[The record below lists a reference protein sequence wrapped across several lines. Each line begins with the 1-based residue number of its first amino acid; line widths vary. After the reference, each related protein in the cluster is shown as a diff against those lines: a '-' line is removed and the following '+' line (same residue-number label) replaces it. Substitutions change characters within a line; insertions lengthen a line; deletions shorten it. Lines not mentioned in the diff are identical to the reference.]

1 MLVREPVVAGR
12 FYPGDGESCLDAI
25 RKMRVPPEF
34 PDVPDRPVGGVV
46 PHAGW
51 LFSGETAFTVFSAL
65 ASRRRPGTV
74 VLFGASHRP
83 ISGNALFAEGVWR
96 SPLGEVPVDERLA
109 DDILSRAGAGDLL
122 TSDPKAHEA
131 EHSLEVQ
138 LPFLQ
143 HLFSE
148 VRIVPILVPGD
159 GGGDPVALGRV
170 AGEVIRDRQADAV
183 CLGSSDLTH
192 YGPSYGFAPQGTGEA
207 AVRWVR
213 DDNDRRMLRL
223 METLDAEQVVPEAR
237 QHLNACGAG
246 AIAATIA
253 AARALGAAAGHV
265 VRYTTSFDVMREKMG
280 RADYSAGV
288 GYPGVV
294 F

>member
-1 MLVREPVVAGR
+1 MIVREPVVAGR
-12 FYPGDGESCLDAI
+12 FYPGDREGCLDAI
-25 RKMRVPPEF
+25 RKMYVPEEL

-51 LFSGETAFTVFSAL
+51 LFSGETAFTVLSVI
-65 ASRRRPGTV
+65 ASRRRPGTI
-74 VLFGASHRP
+74 VLFGAAHRP
-83 ISGNALFAEGVWR
+83 VSGNVLFPEGVWR
-96 SPLGEVPVDERLA
+96 SPLGEVPVDRRLA
-109 DDILSRAGAGDLL
+109 DEILARAGAADLL
-122 TSDPKAHEA
+122 SADARAHEA

-143 HLFSE
+143 YLFPE
-148 VRIVPILVPGD
+148 IRIVPILVPGD
-159 GGGDPVALGRV
+159 GGAVALGKV

-183 CLGSSDLTH
+183 CIGSSDLTH
-192 YGPSYGFAPQGTGEA
+192 YGPSYGFAPQGLGEA

-213 DDNDRRMLRL
+213 DENDRRMLHL

-237 QHLNACGAG
+237 EHMNACGAG
-246 AIAATIA
+246 AIAATMA
-253 AARALGAAAGHV
+253 AARVLGASVGHV
-265 VRYTTSFDVMREKMG
+265 VRYTTSFDVMRQKMG
-280 RADYSAGV
+280 QADYTATV